1 LPVTLSIQGCMAV
14 GKTTA
19 VNYLKKHASY
29 VHVSYENNSAVIQT
43 IKTRHLNKNIFDDYV
58 EIQKLWIQNEI
69 VRWEE
74 AQTHRCSVMDFGAE
88 EIEFYTWNYPK
99 SIGVDWNIGLALH
112 KELEQ
117 LKHCMPNRILFL
129 EASEDTLQKRKEKDT
144 SRSRTF
150 FEYYIKN
157 MMPLKEAW
165 CTAHWNADRLNVES
179 AFQKGNRL

>member
-1 LPVTLSIQGCMAV
+1 
-14 GKTTA
+14 
-19 VNYLKKHASY
+19 
-29 VHVSYENNSAVIQT
+29 
-43 IKTRHLNKNIFDDYV
+43 
-58 EIQKLWIQNEI
+58 
-69 VRWEE
+69 
-74 AQTHRCSVMDFGAE
+74 MDFGAE